1 MKLLSG
7 FVSLAILSATIVSST
22 PITQRDVDEA
32 LVPQF
37 GFSAGVNP
45 TGTSLHPSESFRVAD
60 MRLYTGTGDCDGA
73 VNGTD
78 GQPVKIPCSCPPDR
92 ATFIQVSTDTSI
104 LRIYLDMILTITL
117 TYLESEREC
126 RSGTC
131 RQ

>member
-7 FVSLAILSATIVSST
+7 FVSLAILSATIVSSI
-22 PITQRDVDEA
+22 PITRRDVDEA

-37 GFSAGVNP
+37 GISAGVNP
-45 TGTSLHPSESFRVAD
+45 TGMSLHPYELFLVAD
-60 MRLYTGTGDCDGA
+60 LRLYTGAGDCDG
-73 VNGTD
+73 VNGAD

-92 ATFIQVSTDTSI
+92 TTFIQVRTDTGI
-104 LRIYLDMILTITL
+104 LRVWRDIILTITL

-126 RSGTC
+126 RSGQR

>member
-7 FVSLAILSATIVSST
+7 FVSCAILSATIVSSI
-22 PITQRDVDEA
+22 PITRRDVNET

-45 TGTSLHPSESFRVAD
+45 TGTSLHPYESLLVAD
-60 MRLYTGTGDCDGA
+60 VRHYTGTGDCDGA
-73 VNGTD
+73 VNGTN

-92 ATFIQVSTDTSI
+92 ATFIQVRTNTSI
-104 LRIYLDMILTITL
+104 LRVCLDIIIIITP

-126 RSGTC
+126 RSWP
-131 RQ
+131 RPQ

>member
-7 FVSLAILSATIVSST
+7 FVSLAILSATIVSSI
-22 PITQRDVDEA
+22 PITRRDVDEA

-45 TGTSLHPSESFRVAD
+45 TGTSLHPYESFLVAD
-60 MRLYTGTGDCDGA
+60 VRLYTGTGDCDGA
-73 VNGTD
+73 VNGAD

-92 ATFIQVSTDTSI
+92 AAFIQVRTNTSI
-104 LRIYLDMILTITL
+104 LHVCLDITL
-117 TYLESEREC
+117 SYLESEREC
-126 RSGTC
+126 RSGPR